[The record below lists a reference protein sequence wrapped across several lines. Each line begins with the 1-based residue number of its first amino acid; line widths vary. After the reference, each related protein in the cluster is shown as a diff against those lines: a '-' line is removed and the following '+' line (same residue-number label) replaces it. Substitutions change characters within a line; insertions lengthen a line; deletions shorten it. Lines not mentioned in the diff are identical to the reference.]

1 MRRLTSAINA
11 LEHSDV
17 FSKSFFQSVR
27 QFQIDACAP
36 VRLESLLGYSFLIL
50 LVRDERFCLDEVF
63 YLSVFAEAAGIVGFI
78 RILIPFGYVGL

>member
-1 MRRLTSAINA
+1 MTRYRKKGETIG
-11 LEHSDV
+11 
-17 FSKSFFQSVR
+17 
-27 QFQIDACAP
+27 

-63 YLSVFAEAAGIVGFI
+63 YLSVFDEAAGIKGFI